1 MDRSEFINNHL
12 NPGKYS
18 WREIDGKIVINSSK
32 YIALECLTIP
42 EGVVFDNS
50 SGIKFDFLNE
60 IPEGTI
66 FLNRNSIFFQKRLKS
81 IGKGTKFNN
90 WNDLVFNGGI
100 EKIGEN
106 VIFEN
111 NGDISY
117 GILSG
122 GNIGGLSKGVKF
134 NNGGSVGTAE
144 LNLSVDGISNKRVL
158 NCMIKQLYGE

>member
-1 MDRSEFINNHL
+1 MDRSEFINNHI

-42 EGVVFDNS
+42 EGVVFDNPT
-50 SGIKFDFLNE
+50 GISFDFLNE

-90 WNDLVFNGGI
+90 WHGLVFNGGI

-111 NGDISY
+111 TGDI
-117 GILSG
+117 ILRG
-122 GNIGGLSKGVKF
+122 GNIEGLSKGVKF

-144 LNLSVDGISNKRVL
+144 LNLCVGGISNKRVL
-158 NCMIKQLYGE
+158 NCMVKQLYGE

>member
-1 MDRSEFINNHL
+1 MDRSEFINKHI

-18 WREIDGKIVINSSK
+18 WREINGKIVINSSK
-32 YIALECLTIP
+32 YIDLKCLTLP

-50 SGIKFDFLNE
+50 TGITFNFLNE
-60 IPEGTI
+60 IPEETT
-66 FLNRNSIFFQKRLKS
+66 FLNRNSIFFQTKLNS
-81 IGKGTKFNN
+81 IGKGTRFNN
-90 WNDLVFNGGI
+90 WHGLVFNNGI

-111 NGDISY
+111 SGDI
-117 GILSG
+117 ILRG

-144 LNLSVDGISNKRVL
+144 LSLSMDGISNKRIL

>member
-1 MDRSEFINNHL
+1 MDRSEFINNHI

-32 YIALECLTIP
+32 YIALECLTLP

-50 SGIKFDFLNE
+50 TGISFDFLNE

-90 WNDLVFNGGI
+90 WHGLVFNGGI
-100 EKIGEN
+100 EKIGED

-111 NGDISY
+111 TGDI
-117 GILSG
+117 ILRG
-122 GNIGGLSKGVKF
+122 GNIEGLSKGVKF

-144 LNLSVDGISNKRVL
+144 LNLSVGGISNKRVL
-158 NCMIKQLYGE
+158 NCMVKQLYGE

>member
-32 YIALECLTIP
+32 YIALECLTLP

-50 SGIKFDFLNE
+50 TGISFDFLNE

-66 FLNRNSIFFQKRLKS
+66 FLNRNSIFFSKKLKS
-81 IGKGTKFNN
+81 IGKGTRFNN
-90 WNDLVFNGGI
+90 WHFLVFNGGI
-100 EKIGEN
+100 EKIGED

-111 NGDISY
+111 TGDI
-117 GILSG
+117 ILRG
-122 GNIGGLSKGVKF
+122 GNIEGLSKGVKF
-134 NNGGSVGTAE
+134 NNSGAVGTAE
-144 LNLSVDGISNKRVL
+144 LNLYVNGISNKRVL

>member
-1 MDRSEFINNHL
+1 VDRSEFINKHI

-32 YIALECLTIP
+32 YISLECLTIP
-42 EGVVFDNS
+42 EGVVFDNLN
-50 SGIKFDFLNE
+50 GISFDFLNE

-66 FLNRNSIFFQKRLKS
+66 FLNRNSIFFQNRLKS
-81 IGKGTKFNN
+81 IGRGTKFNN
-90 WNDLVFNGGI
+90 WHGLVFNGGI
-100 EKIGEN
+100 EKIGED

-111 NGDISY
+111 TGDI
-117 GILSG
+117 ILRG
-122 GNIGGLSKGVKF
+122 GNIEGLSKGVKF